1 MQPAPNPYQAPV
13 RTPPGQAD
21 FGPVVSEHHVGGK
34 RYWSLF
40 GLILFLGLGALAGFI
55 ALLASDELAGALLCA
70 FAILGLVLLLV
81 VMSGV
86 RVTVFTHGIERR
98 GRFGSK
104 RLGWDQLESY
114 TLEVIDP
121 SRSAAG
127 VGGLVAML
135 VIRLLTSNQIKPQ
148 AVNLRGRNG
157 EKVTIPN
164 QLRDYDALLASLVP
178 YLTER
183 LAARVHYDL
192 SRGVGVGFGKRL
204 ALDPQA
210 GIVFTGLLGG
220 KQNLP
225 FHEVESIGFE
235 RALLAI
241 RRRGEPKPWQTV
253 AIAAVPNVG
262 VLQRIVAQASPARHA
277 PPPGNQY
284 GWAR

>member
-1 MQPAPNPYQAPV
+1 MQPAPSPFPIQHPAV
-13 RTPPGQAD
+13 DAQ

-34 RYWSLF
+34 RYWWLF
-40 GLILFLGLGALAGFI
+40 ALLLFLTVATLAGFI
-55 ALLASDELAGALLCA
+55 AALANESLIGAALLALVV
-70 FAILGLVLLLV
+70 LGLVALLLV
-81 VMSGV
+81 ISGL

-104 RLGWDQLESY
+104 RLAWDQLDAY
-114 TLEVIDP
+114 TLSVVDP
-121 SRSAAG
+121 SAAAAG
-127 VGGLVAML
+127 VGGLIAML
-135 VIRLLTSNQIKPQ
+135 IIRLITSNQIKPQ
-148 AVNLRGRNG
+148 SVLLRGKDG
-157 EKVTIPN
+157 SKVTIPN
-164 QLRDYDALLASLVP
+164 QLKDYDALLASLIP

-183 LAARVHYDL
+183 LAAHVHREL

-225 FHEVESIGFE
+225 FHEVESIVFE

-241 RRRGEPKPWQTV
+241 RRRGESKPWQTV

-262 VLQRIVAQASPARHA
+262 VLQKIVAQANPTRHA
-277 PPPGNQY
+277 PQGDQY